1 MPWQVPLQKARTRAR
16 LNLTVLVRISNRFSP
31 HLGRGK
37 KGSRGGGVDG
47 TRWTLVSIV
56 PLRLFSIQFPR
67 ERTFR
72 SILPNREAPLF
83 AARVNFRG
91 ERMDKFLFLSV
102 FFSSRREKRVE
113 MIGYPARRRGN
124 GRSALTLAF
133 KVKRSCRYSI
143 VKVYIVK
150 LRYLLIYMNL
160 FHLDYF

>member
-1 MPWQVPLQKARTRAR
+1 MDLGVHRPFAAVLDPISARE
-16 LNLTVLVRISNRFSP
+16 NFSFDLT
-31 HLGRGK
+31 
-37 KGSRGGGVDG
+37 
-47 TRWTLVSIV
+47 
-56 PLRLFSIQFPR
+56 
-67 ERTFR
+67 
-72 SILPNREAPLF
+72 NREAPLF

-102 FFSSRREKRVE
+102 FFSSLREKRVK

-133 KVKRSCRYSI
+133 KVKGSCRYSI

-160 FHLDYF
+160 FHLDCF

>member
-1 MPWQVPLQKARTRAR
+1 MERDGPWCPSSLCGCSR
-16 LNLTVLVRISNRFSP
+16 SNFRERELFVRFS
-31 HLGRGK
+31 
-37 KGSRGGGVDG
+37 
-47 TRWTLVSIV
+47 
-56 PLRLFSIQFPR
+56 
-67 ERTFR
+67 
-72 SILPNREAPLF
+72 PNREAPLF

-91 ERMDKFLFLSV
+91 ERIDKFLFLSV